1 MSTAV
6 ATTTPTVAPRFTRE
20 GFLWPSVFSSPAV
33 VTAEVMMEGLCMV
46 VLTAG
51 ER

>member
-6 ATTTPTVAPRFTRE
+6 ATTTPTVATMFTRE
-20 GFLWPSVFSSPAV
+20 GFLWPSVSTMPVV
-33 VTAEVMMEGLCMV
+33 VTTEVTMEGLCMV

>member
-6 ATTTPTVAPRFTRE
+6 ATATPTMAPMFTSE
-20 GFLWPSVFSSPAV
+20 GFLWPSVSSIPAV
-33 VTAEVMMEGLCMV
+33 VTAEVTIEELCMV